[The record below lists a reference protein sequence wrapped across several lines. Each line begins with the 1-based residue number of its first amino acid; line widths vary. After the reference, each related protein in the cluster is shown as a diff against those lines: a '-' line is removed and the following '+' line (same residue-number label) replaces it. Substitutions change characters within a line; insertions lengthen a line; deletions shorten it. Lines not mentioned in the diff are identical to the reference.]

1 MSNKM
6 IRTQVYL
13 TASEKKALKS
23 IAKVSGESQSVL
35 IREAI
40 ETFIK
45 EHRTKHR
52 PTAMKAAFGLW
63 KDQTDKREFSTIRSE
78 LDRNRTNKK

>member
-23 IAKVSGESQSVL
+23 IAKVTGESQSVL

-45 EHRTKHR
+45 EHKTKHR

-63 KDQTDKREFSTIRSE
+63 KDQTDKQEFATIGNE